1 MKTKAAN
8 FSANMHDVD
17 YRRRYETVRMTSRSL
32 MCIDGRDMES
42 LDGRWN
48 FTVDPYETCLRSRWF
63 DEVYESADGRQLP
76 VDFDFDRGGTMD
88 VPSCWNMARP
98 ELFYYEN
105 MGVYSRTFRYERRRD
120 DERLFLHFEGVAYR
134 AYVFLNGVQVAMHD
148 GASTPFSVEITDSV
162 RRDNRLVVAVD
173 ASRSDRRVP
182 MSNTDWFNYG
192 GIYRS
197 VYLVRTPAVFIRD
210 FFIRLVPDS
219 TFSHVA
225 LDFSVDGCGQGSA
238 HLALRELGLEE
249 DVVFS
254 DGQGHAVFDVK
265 PELWSPAGPKL
276 YDVSL
281 SVGDDEVHDRVG
293 FREIRVEGMRILLN
307 GEDVFLKGISVHE
320 DDIELGKTTTEESI
334 RRTIRLVKDDLHGVF
349 IRLAHYPHSRLFSR
363 IADEMGVLLWE
374 EVPVYWAIAFDDD
387 DTLADARNQLEELV
401 LRDRNRASVIVW
413 SVGNE
418 NPDTDERLA
427 FMSALAARA
436 REMDGTRC
444 ISAACLVN
452 EAELRIEDRLSSVL
466 DIIGLNE
473 YYGWYKP
480 DFSELGRLI
489 DNSAPD
495 RPVVISECGADARYG
510 NHGTIDMKWTEEAQA
525 EVYRRQVDEISRTE
539 YIRGMTPWILYD
551 FRAPRRQNIWQ
562 EGFNRKGLVD
572 SDRVHRKMAFDV
584 LAGFYES
591 II

>member
-1 MKTKAAN
+1 M
-8 FSANMHDVD
+8 
-17 YRRRYETVRMTSRSL
+17 
-32 MCIDGRDMES
+32 
-42 LDGRWN
+42 
-48 FTVDPYETCLRSRWF
+48 
-63 DEVYESADGRQLP
+63 
-76 VDFDFDRGGTMD
+76 
-88 VPSCWNMARP
+88 
-98 ELFYYEN
+98 
-105 MGVYSRTFRYERRRD
+105 
-120 DERLFLHFEGVAYR
+120 
-134 AYVFLNGVQVAMHD
+134 AMHD
-148 GASTPFSVEITDSV
+148 GASTPFSVEITDNV

-225 LDFSVDGCGQGSA
+225 LDFTVDGCGHGSA
-238 HLALRELGLEE
+238 HLAVRELGLEE

-254 DGQGHAVFDVK
+254 GGHGHAVFDVK

-334 RRTIRLVKDDLHGVF
+334 RRTIKLVKDDLHGVF

-387 DTLADARNQLEELV
+387 DTLADARNQLEELI

-427 FMSALAARA
+427 FMGALAARA

-452 EAELRIEDRLSSVL
+452 EVELRIEDRLSSVL

-525 EVYRRQVDEISRTE
+525 EVYRRQVDEISRTD

>member
-1 MKTKAAN
+1 MSLIKSLLVSVS
-8 FSANMHDVD
+8 FLLPISALAVNQRSVENIDLEWRFHLGDV
-17 YRRRYETVRMTSRSL
+17 
-32 MCIDGRDMES
+32 
-42 LDGRWN
+42 
-48 FTVDPYETCLRSRWF
+48 
-63 DEVYESADGRQLP
+63 
-76 VDFDFDRGGTMD
+76 
-88 VPSCWNMARP
+88 
-98 ELFYYEN
+98 
-105 MGVYSRTFRYERRRD
+105 
-120 DERLFLHFEGVAYR
+120 
-134 AYVFLNGVQVAMHD
+134 D
-148 GASTPFSVEITDSV
+148 GASQPGYDDSGWRRLDLPHDWAVEGDFSQANPSGVTGGALPGGVGWYRKTFIIDAADEGKRVSVLFEGSYMNTEVFVNGRPLGVRPYGYVSFGYDITPYIKWGGE
-162 RRDNRLVVAVD
+162 NVVAVRVD
-173 ASRSDRRVP
+173 NSEQPNSRWYS
-182 MSNTDWFNYG
+182 G
-192 GIYRS
+192 CGIYRS

-254 DGQGHAVFDVK
+254 GGQGHAVFDVK

-334 RRTIRLVKDDLHGVF
+334 RRTIRLVKDDLHGIF

-525 EVYRRQVDEISRTE
+525 EVYRRQVDEISRTD